1 MMERLKYAHKNFT
14 KKMNSTLIIFSTTD
28 GQTKSICNRI
38 ASIIENNNLVNIIN
52 INDVADINL
61 SSFDQIIIGASI
73 RYGKHHPDLYQ
84 FIKENKAVLDLKKS
98 SFFSVNVV
106 ARKPEKIL
114 QLQILICKNFLS
126 LQTGS
131 RMISV
136 FSLVKLIIQNMVLL
150 INT

>member
-84 FIKENKAVLDLKKS
+84 FIKENKAVLDLS
-98 SFFSVNVV
+98 
-106 ARKPEKIL
+106 
-114 QLQILICKNFLS
+114 LIH
-126 LQTGS
+126 
-131 RMISV
+131 I
-136 FSLVKLIIQNMVLL
+136 
-150 INT
+150 